1 MYQTIN
7 FHDWD
12 INAHEVLQDL
22 DVDRGSS
29 CVEGLATAW
38 KTRGGTKAKTSEG
51 RSFAPPTAE
60 LKRGNPMAEIRGE
73 SKNI

>member
-38 KTRGGTKAKTSEG
+38 KTRGGTKAKDERGQIISSSYSRTEKGESNG
-51 RSFAPPTAE
+51 RS
-60 LKRGNPMAEIRGE
+60 
-73 SKNI
+73 